1 MMDTYVCVHHAYTY
15 YVYVSQSI
23 DDNAW
28 EKKMKTVGLSFPFLS
43 LNSTTTTRVLASS
56 KEGPFLFLF
65 PPSLSLA
72 FSLLRLSHGWVAK
85 LTPLRAPGRL
95 QCTDSCPA

>member
-65 PPSLSLA
+65 PPSLSLSSFLSPA
-72 FSLLRLSHGWVAK
+72 RVSLTGGW
-85 LTPLRAPGRL
+85 
-95 QCTDSCPA
+95 QN